1 MNTILYEVIDS
12 VGLPAGH
19 LGPGNPD
26 ALYIGTKIRAHRIEE
41 FLPRLTELKAIQICQ
56 DQDQPEVILATPGS
70 AGVPIA
76 EAGSP
81 VDASKPAGGTSGGVA
96 TMTAAE
102 LRAKAELLGVAVP
115 RGANK
120 AEVQALIDE
129 HVRNAEKA
137 ANEDNEEPTGTA
149 NGAN

>member
-1 MNTILYEVIDS
+1 MNTILYVAIDT

-19 LGPGNPD
+19 LGAGNPD
-26 ALYIGTKIRAHRIEE
+26 ALYIGSRIRGHRIAD
-41 FLPRLTELKAIQICQ
+41 FLPRLTEMKAIEICQ
-56 DQDQPEVILATPGS
+56 DQNLPELILASPGS
-70 AGVPIA
+70 VGMPIA

-81 VDASKPAGGTSGGVA
+81 VGASQPSGGTSGGVA

-102 LRAKAELLGVAVP
+102 LRAKAESLGIAVP
-115 RGANK
+115 TRANK
-120 AEVQALIDE
+120 AEIQLLIDE

-137 ANEDNEEPTGTA
+137 ANEDDEEPTGTT